1 MENIQTPETTLVRL
15 RRSSQITLPLDIRE
29 AAKLSDGD
37 YLEAS
42 LTEDGIL
49 LRPVTV
55 KAKHPSRTDDAL
67 IQSVVNEVRRDYA
80 QERRH

>member
-1 MENIQTPETTLVRL
+1 MEIIQTPETTLVRL

-42 LTEDGIL
+42 ITEDGIL

-55 KAKHPSRTDDAL
+55 RARHPSRTDDAL

>member
-1 MENIQTPETTLVRL
+1 MDKQEIYETTLVRL

-29 AAKLSDGD
+29 AAKIHDGD

-42 LTEDGIL
+42 VTEDGIL

-55 KAKHPSRTDDAL
+55 RARHPSRSDEAL

>member
-1 MENIQTPETTLVRL
+1 MDKQQICETTLVRL

-29 AAKLSDGD
+29 AAKLNDGD

-42 LTEDGIL
+42 VTEDGIL

-55 KAKHPSRTDDAL
+55 RPRHPRLHDEAL
-67 IQSVVNEVRRDYA
+67 IHSVVNEVRRDYA
-80 QERRH
+80 QERHH

>member
-1 MENIQTPETTLVRL
+1 MDKQKFCETTLVRV
-15 RRSSQITLPLDIRE
+15 RRSSQITLPLDIRV
-29 AAKLSDGD
+29 AAKLHDGD

-42 LTEDGIL
+42 VTEEGIL

-55 KAKHPSRTDDAL
+55 RTRHPSRSDELL
-67 IQSVVNEVRRDYA
+67 IQSVVDDVRRDYA